1 MSRDANAERDR
12 RTCRSRSCPG
22 VTRSKPRLL
31 FRSAFRSLPFP
42 SMLSSVQMLS
52 PFDPC
57 LVPGSCFLFSL
68 SPFDPY
74 LVPACCFHSH
84 HFIRTWFLVPA
95 SLSLSSCRF
104 LAWFSLSRA
113 LKAALTAISPKR
125 GVLAPQCIV
134 LLLCFSSESSPELT
148 SIYIAVFPTCL
159 ASSSV
164 CYLSISLLIYLSI
177 LLDSP
182 SSPRSVEICF
192 ISPSLSTATPPP
204 GTFY

>member
-22 VTRSKPRLL
+22 VIRSKPRLL
-31 FRSAFRSLPFP
+31 FHSAFRSRPYKCSRHLIRAWF
-42 SMLSSVQMLS
+42 L
-52 PFDPC
+52 DPA
-57 LVPGSCFLFSL
+57 SW
-68 SPFDPY
+68 
-74 LVPACCFHSH
+74 FHSH
-84 HFIRTWFLVPA
+84 HLIRAWFLLPA